1 MPALSLNN
9 LASPFFIACLSAILF
24 YFSTGFYD
32 YWLLTWLAPLPIC
45 LYALQSRAVETAL
58 ASFIAFALGAMNQ
71 FGYLPLPL
79 FAGTTALSATAFAL
93 SVLLFRAL
101 AARAGNQAYA
111 PLAFAAAWT
120 AFEFIR
126 SHFSSLGTFESLAYT
141 QVLNLPIIQLA
152 SLAGIWGISFLLM
165 LAPAS
170 MAAIWHAHRTGNSW
184 RTPGLFAGGLL
195 AAFLLFGLCRLYLP
209 ETSPAITVGLSAV
222 PATRDELRSQD
233 ITTLTAVLDRYNR
246 TIEKLAANGAQFVLL
261 PEKIAA
267 LNPLNRET
275 GLSLLSQA
283 ASQNQVTLIA
293 GLSLQ
298 DKQLRNT
305 ALLFGPDG
313 SQTGSYDKQHLLS
326 PYENSY
332 TPGQNLT
339 LVETGTGASA
349 GIAICKDMDFVLP
362 ARKYSRQGAGLLFV
376 PALDF
381 YTDAWLH
388 ARVAVL
394 RGVEENTAVVRAA
407 QWGLL
412 TVSDSRGR
420 LLGAVT
426 ANDES
431 VSTLLVKVP
440 PGSGYSLYSRLGDW
454 LGWLCLA
461 GTVLALVRLKKKC

>member
-1 MPALSLNN
+1 MPALASKI
-9 LASPFFIACLSAILF
+9 LAFPFFTACLSAILF

-32 YWLLTWLAPLPIC
+32 YWLLTWLAPLPVC
-45 LYALQSRAVETAL
+45 LYALQSRAMSTLLVASTA
-58 ASFIAFALGAMNQ
+58 FVFGAMNQ
-71 FGYLPLPL
+71 FGYLPLLL
-79 FAGTTALSATAFAL
+79 FAGTTALSATAFTL

-111 PLAFAAAWT
+111 PIAFAAAWT
-120 AFEFIR
+120 AFEFVR

-152 SLAGIWGISFLLM
+152 SLTAIWGISFLLM
-165 LAPAS
+165 LVPAS
-170 MAAIWHAHRTGNSW
+170 MAAIWHAHRIENSW

-195 AAFLLFGLCRLYLP
+195 AASLLFGLCRLYLP
-209 ETSPAITVGLSAV
+209 EASPAITVGLSAV
-222 PATRDELRSQD
+222 PATREELRSQD
-233 ITTLTAVLDRYNR
+233 IATLTAVLDRYSR
-246 TIEKLAANGAQFVLL
+246 TIETLAANGAQFVLL
-261 PEKIAA
+261 PEKIAS
-267 LNPLNRET
+267 LNPASRET

-305 ALLFGPDG
+305 ALLFAPDG
-313 SQTGSYDKQHLLS
+313 SLTGSYDKQHLLS
-326 PYENSY
+326 PYENGY
-332 TPGQNLT
+332 TPGQTLT

-362 ARKYSRQGAGLLFV
+362 AREYSRQGAGLLFV

-381 YTDAWLH
+381 HTDAWLH

-394 RGVEENTAVVRAA
+394 RGVEGNVAVVRAA

-420 LLGAVT
+420 LLGSVT
-426 ANDES
+426 ANDQS
-431 VSTLLVKVP
+431 VSTLFVKVP

-461 GTVLALVRLKKKC
+461 ATFLACVRLSKK